1 MVLSVNCRIRRQHH
15 IRTCITEPWAN
26 AEPRTFSSQV
36 TRTEDIL
43 NSIERRG
50 LVSKLDQARLTVQMF
65 VDQAWTWYW
74 SKYDAVTNG
83 IPHDK

>member
-1 MVLSVNCRIRRQHH
+1 M
-15 IRTCITEPWAN
+15 
-26 AEPRTFSSQV
+26 

-50 LVSKLDQARLTVQMF
+50 LVSKVDTARLTLQMF

-74 SKYDAVTNG
+74 SMYGVQHD
-83 IPHDK
+83 IPSDK

>member
-1 MVLSVNCRIRRQHH
+1 MIM
-15 IRTCITEPWAN
+15 IP
-26 AEPRTFSSQV
+26 QV
-36 TRTEDIL
+36 TRSEDIL

-50 LVSKLDQARLTVQMF
+50 LVSKLDTARLTLQMF

-74 SKYDAVTNG
+74 SKYGVHHG

>member
-1 MVLSVNCRIRRQHH
+1 MTRR
-15 IRTCITEPWAN
+15 
-26 AEPRTFSSQV
+26 
-36 TRTEDIL
+36 EDIL

-50 LVSKLDQARLTVQMF
+50 LVSKLDQARLTVQMV

-74 SKYDAVTNG
+74 SKYDTVTDG

>member
-1 MVLSVNCRIRRQHH
+1 MIM
-15 IRTCITEPWAN
+15 IP
-26 AEPRTFSSQV
+26 QV

-50 LVSKLDQARLTVQMF
+50 LVSKVDTARLTLQMF

-74 SKYDAVTNG
+74 SMYGVQHD
-83 IPHDK
+83 IPSDK